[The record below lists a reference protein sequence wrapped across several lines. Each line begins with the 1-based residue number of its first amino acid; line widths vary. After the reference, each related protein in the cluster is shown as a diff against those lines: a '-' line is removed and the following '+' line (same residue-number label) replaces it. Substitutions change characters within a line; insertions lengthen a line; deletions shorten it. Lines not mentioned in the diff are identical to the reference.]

1 MPRHVK
7 FGMMVLVVILG
18 GGAAYFFNLQRQIQ
32 QAVDTPREA
41 REPLLIEESTF
52 EETAPRKRVVLFFP
66 STDVDGRLETEER
79 DIHTSDEVTVEAKQI
94 IAALIEG
101 SLSGHAPS
109 LPSETRL
116 REVYWVESGLMVVDF
131 TREVA
136 ALHPGGITR
145 EVSSIYSVVNSLTF
159 NLSTVRKVQILIDG
173 AETDTLAGH
182 IDLRRPL
189 VQDLTMTAE
198 FQSEDPMPGNE

>member
-1 MPRHVK
+1 
-7 FGMMVLVVILG
+7 MMVLLVILV

-32 QAVDTPREA
+32 KSMETPREA
-41 REPLLIEESTF
+41 REPSLIEEPTF
-52 EETAPRKRVVLFFP
+52 EETAPRKRVALFFP

-101 SLSGHAPS
+101 SLSGHDPS
-109 LPSETRL
+109 LPPETWL
-116 REVYWVESGLMVVDF
+116 REVYLTESGLMVVDF
-131 TREVA
+131 SPEA
-136 ALHPGGITR
+136 AVLHPGGITR

-159 NLSTVRKVQILIDG
+159 NLSAVTKVRILIDG

-198 FQSEDPMPGNE
+198 FQSEEPMPGSE